1 VFNAHLQGFANQVE
15 SLRSSGRL
23 SGGERGAL
31 AEALLAVAG
40 PSGPARVR
48 EVLRW
53 LLEPVQ
59 RRWVPAPGAV
69 SPDLDAL
76 ASFGELA
83 KGEAGGGAAGLSS
96 RHWELFHDVQLTERC
111 LRRSGGDHDPAE
123 RAASLTAD
131 EGERTAKHGASGGAG
146 SEREREPNL
155 PPAGICRPVDPPPP
169 VDECPAA
176 DHLEWALCLVEALCR
191 ATHRAWSPAHAA
203 EAARLGLERALE
215 MSPDECAAH
224 LVHGPAK
231 LFALQGGGL
240 PPESET
246 ASSARSWLRGLRDSA
261 YAVVAL
267 LAVHAPG
274 AFYPSD
280 AVAAAVSRAAHGD
293 LPSARDRH
301 ARALVHTVARP
312 VLGRCPAAHRAR
324 WHAALTTGLVPHMHE
339 RLRAAWARS
348 KREAT
353 FSADVFEAFAEG
365 GDGAALAAAASAG
378 GGAAAV
384 AELVADRVTRDL
396 TRDHCALLELLAAP
410 EGTFGRKTKGSGL
423 TGHLRNLQGAP
434 AAAGEAASAASAERL
449 AHGGGRHV
457 LEWMAATRAADGGVS
472 GDRCARSALAT
483 AAAAVTWGDSEAAGK
498 ALGFLRGVV
507 AAAASGPGGSTPA
520 ASVDGATHLPN
531 ASNNPLSMDGALR
544 EDVAGTC
551 LSACLA
557 GLTVPTN
564 SAHQAELLGVIR
576 DVVLRLLPTTRA
588 ARDALLSLPGM
599 TPAELDRL
607 LSDLA
612 EIRSEKKAATRVKET
627 LVAAAGGPDAL
638 RAFAEARASSSST
651 GAIQMPSV
659 TTRTPA
665 AARTETWSEEDVNG
679 IGLNPLT
686 ANARHAQ

>member
-1 VFNAHLQGFANQVE
+1 
-15 SLRSSGRL
+15 
-23 SGGERGAL
+23 
-31 AEALLAVAG
+31 
-40 PSGPARVR
+40 
-48 EVLRW
+48 
-53 LLEPVQ
+53 
-59 RRWVPAPGAV
+59 
-69 SPDLDAL
+69 
-76 ASFGELA
+76 
-83 KGEAGGGAAGLSS
+83 
-96 RHWELFHDVQLTERC
+96 
-111 LRRSGGDHDPAE
+111 
-123 RAASLTAD
+123 
-131 EGERTAKHGASGGAG
+131 
-146 SEREREPNL
+146 
-155 PPAGICRPVDPPPP
+155 
-169 VDECPAA
+169 
-176 DHLEWALCLVEALCR
+176 
-191 ATHRAWSPAHAA
+191 
-203 EAARLGLERALE
+203 
-215 MSPDECAAH
+215 
-224 LVHGPAK
+224 
-231 LFALQGGGL
+231 
-240 PPESET
+240 
-246 ASSARSWLRGLRDSA
+246 
-261 YAVVAL
+261 
-267 LAVHAPG
+267 
-274 AFYPSD
+274 
-280 AVAAAVSRAAHGD
+280 
-293 LPSARDRH
+293 
-301 ARALVHTVARP
+301 
-312 VLGRCPAAHRAR
+312 
-324 WHAALTTGLVPHMHE
+324 MHE

-348 KREAT
+348 KREAA

-507 AAAASGPGGSTPA
+507 AAAASLPGPGGSTP

-531 ASNNPLSMDGALR
+531 ASNPGFLSMDGALR

>member
-1 VFNAHLQGFANQVE
+1 MFNAHLQGFANQVE

-48 EVLRW
+48 EVLSW
-53 LLEPVQ
+53 LLESV
-59 RRWVPAPGAV
+59 RARWVPAPGAV

-83 KGEAGGGAAGLSS
+83 KGEAGDGAAGLST

-123 RAASLTAD
+123 RAAAAD
-131 EGERTAKHGASGGAG
+131 AVKKTKNKNGVVGADVV
-146 SEREREPNL
+146 
-155 PPAGICRPVDPPPP
+155 PAGISRPVDPPPP
-169 VDECPAA
+169 LEECPAA
-176 DHLEWALCLVEALCR
+176 DHLEWVICLVEALCR

-203 EAARLGLERALE
+203 EASRLGLERALE
-215 MSPDECAAH
+215 MSPEENAAH

-231 LFALQGGGL
+231 QFALLGGGL

-246 ASSARSWLRGLRDSA
+246 VSSARSWLRGLRDSA
-261 YAVVAL
+261 YATVAL

-280 AVAAAVSRAAHGD
+280 AVAAAVSRAAHFD
-293 LPSARDRH
+293 IASARDRH

-312 VLGRCPAAHRAR
+312 VLSRCPASHRAR

-339 RLRAAWARS
+339 RLVSAWARS
-348 KREAT
+348 RREA
-353 FSADVFEAFAEG
+353 SAAENVFGGVEDGEAAAFA
-365 GDGAALAAAASAG
+365 ASLGAG

-384 AELVADRVTRDL
+384 AELVSDRVTRDL

-423 TGHLRNLQGAP
+423 TGHLQNLQGGLTGAP
-434 AAAGEAASAASAERL
+434 GPTAAGETAAAERL

-457 LEWMAATRAADGGVS
+457 LEWMAATRAAEGGVS
-472 GDRCARSALAT
+472 GDRCARAALAT

-498 ALGFLRGVV
+498 ALGFLRGIVA
-507 AAAASGPGGSTPA
+507 AAAASGPG
-520 ASVDGATHLPN
+520 ASMSLGGGGGFADGKNKN
-531 ASNNPLSMDGALR
+531 APPPPPMDGSLR
-544 EDVAGTC
+544 EDVAGTA

-564 SAHQAELLGVIR
+564 SAHQADVLGVIR

-588 ARDALLSLPGM
+588 ARDTLLSLPGM
-599 TPAELDRL
+599 TPEELDRL

-612 EIRSEKKAATRVKET
+612 QIRSEKKAATRVKET
-627 LVAAAGGPDAL
+627 LVAAAGGGDAL

-665 AARTETWSEEDVNG
+665 AASHTWSEEDVNG

-686 ANARHAQ
+686 ANARTTQ